1 MFFNFIKNT
10 KNIILEIVL
19 IFLVIGHKEFKIH
32 ETNNKIILNNS

>member
-10 KNIILEIVL
+10 KNIGNCSN
-19 IFLVIGHKEFKIH
+19 FFGHSHKEFKIH